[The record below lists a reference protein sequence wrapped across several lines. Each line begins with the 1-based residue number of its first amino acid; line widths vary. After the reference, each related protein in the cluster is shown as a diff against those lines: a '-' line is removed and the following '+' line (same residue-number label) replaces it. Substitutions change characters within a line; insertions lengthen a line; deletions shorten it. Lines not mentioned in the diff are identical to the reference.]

1 VHHFV
6 FLGRGFY
13 IYARWFADTQSE
25 QGHVNQPTYSAD
37 GEHQQAGL
45 EQNEL
50 LNRTRLV
57 GRRSVQAQ
65 SVRRNSDWQKK
76 EANAKRGMNSMP
88 VTFSA
93 SIRRGVVS

>member
-1 VHHFV
+1 VHLFV

-37 GEHQQAGL
+37 GEHLQAGL